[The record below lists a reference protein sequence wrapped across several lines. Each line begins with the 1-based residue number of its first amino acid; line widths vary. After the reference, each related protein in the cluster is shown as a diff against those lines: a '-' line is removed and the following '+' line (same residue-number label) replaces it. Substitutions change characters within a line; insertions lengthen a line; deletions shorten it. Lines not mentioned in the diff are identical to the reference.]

1 MHKGWGGYSSLH
13 IQSFIQKPIRNY
25 RQCNFSQSR
34 CRLSGNFNIYLCIC
48 LGYKIKASD
57 FFHSWNGVIVNFIIH
72 QMFVLCDIDTNI
84 FFMNVLKSWC
94 FSLMNQKEPLV
105 FLATIR
111 PISKGLIRCPIKN
124 EKCHR
129 GEKYFSTFPKS
140 FRLRNGK
147 WSSAWPFL
155 AFTGCQPV
163 LPYILTKLFQT
174 WTLQN
179 EWMLFAFFSKLATLT
194 WWQLLNKMDMSEY
207 RCFGLQG

>member
-1 MHKGWGGYSSLH
+1 MPRVQD
-13 IQSFIQKPIRNY
+13 QSIWF
-25 RQCNFSQSR
+25 
-34 CRLSGNFNIYLCIC
+34 LSIW
-48 LGYKIKASD
+48 KWSD
-57 FFHSWNGVIVNFIIH
+57 FKFHHSSNVCPLWYWYQH
-72 QMFVLCDIDTNI
+72 

-129 GEKYFSTFPKS
+129 GEKYFSTFPES

-155 AFTGCQPV
+155 AFPACQPV